1 MSKHHP
7 LLQAF
12 GALLVL
18 DADSRRIQ
26 AVSSNLSSLL
36 NIPIPDVRTQTLTSV
51 LGKRLSQRVR
61 YELQGKQRLSGP
73 LTFKCPTRS
82 QRFQLHA
89 YRSGMHVVI
98 EIEPLHTLGKQ
109 RLLGTVNERLMR
121 LAEATHQEELLDYL
135 VMAVQELTGHD
146 RVSVCHFDSD
156 WHGLIVAESLAT
168 GSVKPGS
175 VSPGRE
181 VPLGRL
187 PALLGQRF
195 PAKDFP
201 VALRRAYER
210 HPVRLIQDVA
220 APCEHLLP
228 RGAVVDLSDCFLRAP
243 APERQQY
250 LQRLGVRGALSVA
263 MQGDTGLWGLLFCH
277 SASAYPVTPPVR
289 DAVRTLVQMAT
300 QRLLLLRARQE
311 ARYLQRVQDSLV
323 LSSNNRLKPQ
333 SPYQLFTEHAETW
346 QSLFRAHGVAL
357 WVKGSVYQAGNTP
370 KPEAISQLVTRI
382 EKAHVHSGPW
392 CTQETAKEP
401 LTSSLGM
408 SEQSG
413 VLAVPLPTDPSQRG
427 WLIFF
432 RPEQV
437 ETLYWAMQ
445 PPSAP
450 LTPMMMLPSAAWCEE
465 VTGKSEAW
473 QRVERLAAMDLGED
487 LTLAISAYEISTLN
501 MHLERERK
509 ALADAN
515 QRLEQLAHFDPL
527 TQVWNRYRIEQA
539 IDAELVAAKR
549 YGAAFALLLFDVDHF
564 KQINDTL
571 GHSVG
576 DDVLI
581 SLARMVESSL
591 RGCDHLGRWGG
602 EEFVVLATHSSM
614 DAAEGLAERLRSL
627 VATLQVTGL
636 NQPMTV
642 SIGVAVW
649 QPDDSCKTII
659 ARADAAMYRAK
670 RNGRNRVEIA
680 EKNVQ

>member
-1 MSKHHP
+1 MSKYHS
-7 LLQAF
+7 LLQSF

-26 AVSSNLSSLL
+26 AISSNFAVLLGVSLPDGHFPTLS
-36 NIPIPDVRTQTLTSV
+36 SV
-51 LGKRLSQRVR
+51 LGKRLSQRIR
-61 YELQGKQRLSGP
+61 YELQGQQRLPGP
-73 LTFKCPTRS
+73 LTFKCPARS
-82 QRFQLHA
+82 NRFQLHA
-89 YRSGMHVVI
+89 YRAGAHVLI

-135 VMAVQELTGHD
+135 VIAVQELTGHD
-146 RVSVCHFDSD
+146 RVSVCHFNSD

-168 GSVKPGS
+168 GAVQPG
-175 VSPGRE
+175 VE
-181 VPLGRL
+181 LAAGRL

-210 HPVRLIQDVA
+210 HPVRLIQDIE

-228 RGAVVDLSDCFLRAP
+228 ESATVDVSDCFMRAP
-243 APERQQY
+243 APERQKY

-277 SASAYPVTPPVR
+277 STSAYPVTPPVR

-333 SPYQLFTEHAETW
+333 GPYQLFTEHADTW
-346 QSLFRAHGVAL
+346 KALFRANGVAL
-357 WVKGSVYQAGNTP
+357 WVKGSIYQSGNTP
-370 KPEAISQLVTRI
+370 KPEAISQLVSRI
-382 EKAHVHSGPW
+382 EKAHIHSGPW
-392 CTQETAKEP
+392 CTQETAKEA
-401 LTSSLGM
+401 LTSSLDMLG
-408 SEQSG
+408 QSG
-413 VLAVPLPTDPSQRG
+413 VLAVPLPTDPVQRG

-445 PPSAP
+445 PSSAP
-450 LTPMMMLPSAAWCEE
+450 QPPLMMSPSDAWCEE

-509 ALADAN
+509 ALAEAN

-576 DDVLI
+576 DDVLV

-614 DAAEGLAERLRSL
+614 EAAEGLAERLRGL
-627 VATLQVTGL
+627 VATLQVNGL
-636 NQPMTV
+636 GQAITV

-680 EKNVQ
+680 EKSVQ

>member
-1 MSKHHP
+1 MSKHHS
-7 LLQAF
+7 LLQSF

-18 DADSRRIQ
+18 DADCRRIQ
-26 AVSSNLSSLL
+26 AFSSNFAELLGVSLPEGRLPTLS
-36 NIPIPDVRTQTLTSV
+36 SV
-51 LGKRLSQRVR
+51 LGKRLSQRIR
-61 YELQGKQRLSGP
+61 YELQGQQRLPGP

-82 QRFQLHA
+82 NRFQLHA
-89 YRSGMHVVI
+89 YRAGVHVLV

-135 VMAVQELTGHD
+135 VMSVQELTGHD
-146 RVSVCHFDSD
+146 RVSVCHLDSD
-156 WHGLIVAESLAT
+156 WHGVIVAESLAKRRAQS
-168 GSVKPGS
+168 SV
-175 VSPGRE
+175 E
-181 VPLGRL
+181 VAADHL

-201 VALRRAYER
+201 IALRRAYER
-210 HPVRLIQDVA
+210 HSVRLIQDVT
-220 APCEHLLP
+220 APGEHLLP
-228 RGAVVDLSDCFLRAP
+228 ASVVNVNVSDCFLRAP

-277 SASAYPVTPPVR
+277 SAAAYPVTPPVR

-333 SPYQLFTEHAETW
+333 GPYQLFTEHADRW
-346 QSLFRAHGVAL
+346 KSLFRANGVAL
-357 WVKGSVYQAGNTP
+357 WVKGSIYQSGNTP
-370 KPEAISQLVTRI
+370 KPEVIGQLVTRI
-382 EKAHVHSGPW
+382 EKSHIHSGPW
-392 CTQETAKEP
+392 CTQDAAKEP
-401 LTSSLGM
+401 LTCSLDM
-408 SEQSG
+408 LEQSG
-413 VLAVPLPTDPSQRG
+413 VLAVPLPTDPARRG

-445 PPSAP
+445 PSSVSLPPMAMSPSD
-450 LTPMMMLPSAAWCEE
+450 AWCEE

-509 ALADAN
+509 ALAEAN

-549 YGAAFALLLFDVDHF
+549 YGATFALLLFDVDHF

-614 DAAEGLAERLRSL
+614 EAAEGLAERLRGL
-627 VATLQVTGL
+627 VATLQVKGL
-636 NQPMTV
+636 SQPITV

-649 QPDDSCKTII
+649 HPNDSCKTLI

-670 RNGRNRVEIA
+670 HNGRNRVEIA
-680 EKNVQ
+680 EKSVQ

>member
-1 MSKHHP
+1 MSKHHS
-7 LLQAF
+7 LLQSF

-26 AVSSNLSSLL
+26 AISSNVAVMLGVSAPEEGRFPTLS
-36 NIPIPDVRTQTLTSV
+36 SV

-61 YELQGKQRLSGP
+61 YELQGQPRLSGP
-73 LTFKCPTRS
+73 LTFKCPARP

-89 YRSGMHVVI
+89 YRAGAHVIV
-98 EIEPLHTLGKQ
+98 EIEPLSTIGKQ

-121 LAEATHQEELLDYL
+121 LAEATHQEELLEYL

-168 GSVKPGS
+168 GSVKLGS
-175 VSPGRE
+175 E
-181 VPLGRL
+181 VPPGRL

-201 VALRRAYER
+201 AALRRAYER

-220 APCEHLLP
+220 APGEHLLP
-228 RGAVVDLSDCFLRAP
+228 EGVAVDVSDCFLRAP
-243 APERQQY
+243 APERQRY

-263 MQGDTGLWGLLFCH
+263 MQGDTGLWGLLYCH
-277 SASAYPVTPPVR
+277 SATAYPVTPSVR

-323 LSSNNRLKPQ
+323 FSTNHRLAPQ
-333 SPYQLFTEHAETW
+333 SPYQLFTEHADTW
-346 QSLFRAHGVAL
+346 KTLFRANGVAL
-357 WVKGSVYQAGNTP
+357 WVNGSVYQSGNTP
-370 KPEAISQLVTRI
+370 KPEAVSQLVTRV
-382 EKAHVHSGPW
+382 EKAHIHRGPW
-392 CTQETAKEP
+392 CTRETANEP
-401 LTSSLGM
+401 LTASLCM
-408 SEQSG
+408 AEQSG
-413 VLAVPLPTDPSQRG
+413 VLAIPLPTSPVQRG
-427 WLIFF
+427 WLLFF

-445 PPSAP
+445 PASAVP
-450 LTPMMMLPSAAWCEE
+450 PASLSSPSAAWCEE

-501 MHLERERK
+501 RHLERERK

-515 QRLEQLAHFDPL
+515 QRLKQLAHFDPL

-576 DDVLI
+576 DEVLV
-581 SLARMVESSL
+581 SLARLVENSL

-602 EEFVVLATHSSM
+602 EEFVVLATHSNM
-614 DAAEGLAERLRSL
+614 KAAVGLAERLRSL
-627 VATLQVTGL
+627 VATLDVTGL
-636 NQPMTV
+636 RQPMTV

-649 QPDDSCKTII
+649 QPGDSCKTLM
-659 ARADAAMYRAK
+659 ARADTAMYKAK
-670 RNGRNRVEIA
+670 RHGRNRVEIA
-680 EKNVQ
+680 TDVTP

>member
-1 MSKHHP
+1 MSKHHS
-7 LLQAF
+7 LLQSF

-26 AVSSNLSSLL
+26 AISSNVAVMLGVSAPEEGRFPMLS
-36 NIPIPDVRTQTLTSV
+36 SV

-61 YELQGKQRLSGP
+61 YELQGQQRLPGP

-82 QRFQLHA
+82 NRFQLHA
-89 YRSGMHVVI
+89 YRAGAHVLV
-98 EIEPLHTLGKQ
+98 EIEPLNTLGKQ

-156 WHGLIVAESLAT
+156 WHGLIVAESLSAS
-168 GSVKPGS
+168 SVKPSG
-175 VSPGRE
+175 E
-181 VPLGRL
+181 LPLGRL

-201 VALRRAYER
+201 IALRRAYER

-220 APCEHLLP
+220 ATCEDLQP
-228 RGAVVDLSDCFLRAP
+228 RDVAVDVSACFLRAP
-243 APERQQY
+243 APERQLY

-263 MQGDTGLWGLLFCH
+263 MQGDTGLWGLLYCH
-277 SASAYPVTPPVR
+277 SATAHPVTPPVR

-333 SPYQLFTEHAETW
+333 NPYQLFTQHADTW

-357 WVKGSVYQAGNTP
+357 WVKGSVYQSGNTP
-370 KPEAISQLVTRI
+370 KPEAISQFVTRI
-382 EKAHVHSGPW
+382 EKAHIHSGPW
-392 CTQETAKEP
+392 CTQETTKEP

-408 SEQSG
+408 LEHSG
-413 VLAVPLPTDPSQRG
+413 VLAIPLPTSPTQRS

-445 PPSAP
+445 PSSSP
-450 LTPMMMLPSAAWCEE
+450 LHPLMLSPSAAWCEE

-539 IDAELVAAKR
+539 IDAQLVAAQR

-576 DDVLI
+576 DDVLV
-581 SLARMVESSL
+581 SLARLVENSL

-602 EEFVVLATHSSM
+602 EEFVVLATHSNM
-614 DAAEGLAERLRSL
+614 EAAEGLAERLRSL
-627 VATLQVTGL
+627 VATLYVNGL
-636 NQPMTV
+636 DQPMTV

-649 QPDDSCKTII
+649 QHGDSCKTLI
-659 ARADAAMYRAK
+659 ARADTAMYQAK

-680 EKNVQ
+680 AKSAP